1 MRRRPQLAP
10 TNPYSPDICVPPKA
24 TLSAREVHEVVDLIG
39 EQFTK
44 YYNLLTASTYVLL
57 VPVIQHDWLAAFRVP
72 WMPPGYTPQDS
83 SVAAAVS
90 GCWGR

>member
-1 MRRRPQLAP
+1 M
-10 TNPYSPDICVPPKA
+10 
-24 TLSAREVHEVVDLIG
+24 SAREVHEVVDLIG

-72 WMPPGYTPQDS
+72 WMPPGYTPQD
-83 SVAAAVS
+83 
-90 GCWGR
+90 